1 MKKIYLFGDG
11 GHVLS
16 CIDVIKKQKK
26 FKIKGIF
33 SKKPGLKRKILNYP
47 VIKESKK
54 KLNKSKG
61 INYGLVCVGQIKT
74 PKIRIKIFNEM
85 QKKGFLASK
94 VI

>member
-33 SKKPGLKRKILNYP
+33 SKKPVIRDYQRFYEIFLFILH
-47 VIKESKK
+47 
-54 KLNKSKG
+54 KLL
-61 INYGLVCVGQIKT
+61 IL
-74 PKIRIKIFNEM
+74 
-85 QKKGFLASK
+85 
-94 VI
+94 